1 MKQVGKTNVQISDF
15 VYGCWQMGGDYWG
28 AADDDK
34 ARTLVRYAIDK
45 GITTFDT
52 AYCYGQGRA
61 ETTLGDILTGVDRS
75 SYQMISKLWMDS
87 LKYDDTIKA
96 CEASLK
102 RLKVDYLDVYFIHYP
117 DRTGTM
123 PISGTMRALEKLR
136 AEGKIRAIG
145 VSNFSLKQMKEA
157 AEYGQ
162 IDINQ
167 PCYNL
172 LWRYIDKKIRPYC
185 IENNISIIPYSSL
198 AQGLLTGTF
207 TRENRPQ
214 SDGRRVSALAQ
225 EPYYDRAMNVTDEV
239 VRLAKK
245 YNVSPACVALN
256 WNLHQEGITAP
267 IVGVSEQRDVDELFV
282 AQGLK
287 LTEEDH
293 AELDRVSKA
302 FCDTMPYFLS
312 LFQPTIIPD
321 PDEDA

>member
-1 MKQVGKTNVQISDF
+1 MKTVGKTNVQISDF

-28 AADDDK
+28 AADDEK
-34 ARTLVRYAIDK
+34 AKKLVRYAIER
-45 GITTFDT
+45 GITTFDI
-52 AYCYGQGRA
+52 AYCYGMGRA
-61 ETTLGDILTGVDRS
+61 ESTLGDILKGVDRS

-87 LKYDDTIKA
+87 LKYDDTIAA

-102 RLKVDYLDVYFIHYP
+102 RLGIDYLDVYFIHYP

-136 AEGKIRAIG
+136 ADGKIRAIG

-157 AEYGQ
+157 SEYGQ

-185 IENNISIIPYSSL
+185 IENNISIIPYSAL

-207 TRENRPQ
+207 TRENRP
-214 SDGRRVSALAQ
+214 STDGRRVSALAQ
-225 EPYYDRAMNVTDEV
+225 DPYYERAMGVTDEV
-239 VRLAKK
+239 VRLAQK
-245 YNVSPACVALN
+245 YNASPASIALN
-256 WNLHQEGITAP
+256 WNMNKPGITAP
-267 IVGVSEQRDVDELFV
+267 IVGISEQRDVDGLFAAKEL
-282 AQGLK
+282 QISQ
-287 LTEEDH
+287 EDMTH
-293 AELDRVSKA
+293 LDEVSRA

-312 LFQPTIIPD
+312 LFQPQIIPD
-321 PDEDA
+321 PDDE

>member
-1 MKQVGKTNVQISDF
+1 MKQVGKTDVTISDL

-28 AADDDK
+28 ATDDAK
-34 ARTLVRYAIDK
+34 ARTLVRYAIDR

-61 ETTLGDILTGVDRS
+61 ESTLGDILTGVDRS

-87 LKYDDTIKA
+87 LKYEDTLKA
-96 CEASLK
+96 CEASLR

-136 AEGKIRAIG
+136 ADGKIRAIG
-145 VSNFSLKQMKEA
+145 VSNFSLKQIREA
-157 AEYGQ
+157 SEYGQ

-172 LWRYIDKKIRPYC
+172 LWRYIDKKVRLYC
-185 IENNISIIPYSSL
+185 MEHSISIIPYSSL
-198 AQGLLTGTF
+198 AQGLLTGTY
-207 TRENRPQ
+207 TRENRPV
-214 SDGRRVSALAQ
+214 SDGRRLSALAQ
-225 EPYYDRAMNVTDEV
+225 EPYYTRAMTVTDEV
-239 VRLAKK
+239 VRIAKK
-245 YNVSPACVALN
+245 YGVSGASVALN
-256 WNLHQEGITAP
+256 WNMNQPGITAP
-267 IVGVSEQRDVDELFV
+267 IVGISQQRDVDDLF
-282 AQGLK
+282 AARDLN
-287 LTEEDH
+287 LAPEDRT
-293 AELDRVSKA
+293 ELDRVSRA